1 MVEPMSDDAPKQVL
15 RLQRHHEPDPEPPP
29 DTEIGR
35 RLLAAQS
42 IRSAVVAGVVVI
54 LGFCLLWVLL
64 SQALDKVYPWF
75 VLALGP
81 AMGMAVRRSGCGLD
95 WRFPAVA
102 AVLVLAGAAVGN
114 VAIAIVF
121 AGSDLGGSILVV
133 LPSFTASGLVD
144 YVAATMTP
152 ADAVIAGF
160 SAAIGA
166 FYAMRRLNRR
176 QYLAVRLYKQSQAK
190 ES

>member
-1 MVEPMSDDAPKQVL
+1 MSDDAPKQVL

-35 RLLAAQS
+35 RLIAAQS
-42 IRSAVVAGVVVI
+42 IRSALLAGIVVI

-64 SQALDKVYPWF
+64 SQAMDKVYPWF
-75 VLALGP
+75 MLVLGP

-102 AVLVLAGAAVGN
+102 AVLVLLGAAAGN
-114 VAIAIVF
+114 VAIAILF
-121 AGSDLGGSILVV
+121 AGSDFGGSLSVV
-133 LPSFTASGLVD
+133 LPSFTVFGLLD
-144 YVAATMTP
+144 YVSATVTP
-152 ADAVIAGF
+152 ADVVIAGF

-176 QYLAVRLYKQSQAK
+176 QYLALRLYRQTLGDRG
-190 ES
+190 